1 MGELAKNQIDVID
14 DDEEVEA
21 PGPGAYYNPST
32 MTSFKTGKRPERL

>member
-21 PGPGAYYNPST
+21 PGPGAYYW
-32 MTSFKTGKRPERL
+32 G